1 MIQLSKNIRSVLF
14 IMLLVILAFTQSYM
28 VLLRLSPDEYF
39 QDNFE
44 GSFAGDVT
52 SETGSSTAEG
62 TVGFASSS
70 ADNGFTDPFKAFY
83 QVWLFIYGVWDPIIE
98 GDAGDSKMIMALSIV
113 FSLITVLIF
122 FNMVM

>member
-1 MIQLSKNIRSVLF
+1 
-14 IMLLVILAFTQSYM
+14 MLLVILAFTQSYI

-44 GSFAGDVT
+44 GSFAGTVDA
-52 SETGSSTAEG
+52 ETGALLAEG
-62 TVGFASSS
+62 SVDFAASS
-70 ADNGFTDPFKAFY
+70 ADNGFVDWFKAFY

-98 GDAGDSKMIMALSIV
+98 GDAGDSKMVMAMSIV